1 MMDFNKKIND
11 IESELIRLE
20 LQKTQEAA
28 MLDVLP
34 VRYDL
39 NMTALEKYMPD
50 IYSFFKNYVPERA
63 FRFFCSENGEPNILW
78 LSENKALYGN
88 EPFKDA
94 EGQIE
99 YCLKNNKLQCINF
112 VKDWFV
118 GGRIHIEYNNAIADL
133 KPDITHCDMSLNKF
147 IGFDMPMVVMY
158 GIGLGYQLGYLYEK
172 CKIKNLFAFEPD
184 LDIFYASLF
193 CFDWSALLDYMNQ
206 ESISL
211 HIFLGVDEKLLVGD
225 MINAL
230 SSKGAFWSSAYF
242 SFIHYNSDKI
252 NKLVDMV
259 EKEFYLLRSGW
270 GFFDDNIYSLA
281 HSRTHLLN
289 GDLFLKKER
298 NMCFLENIPVFV
310 VGNGPS
316 LDKSITFIKKFSE
329 QAIIIAC
336 GSAVSALYKEG
347 VQADIYVAVER
358 TKSSA
363 DFLDIMNARDY
374 LREMVFLSVDVIHP
388 DCKAFFR
395 KTGLAFKADEPI
407 YTYLSA
413 LSEQKYDTLDYS
425 NPFVGN
431 SGLNYALL
439 LGFQNVYLFGIDNGY
454 KNIETHH
461 STLSL
466 YYNDKKESKVKSHV
480 EDAFLF
486 PANFGGVAYT
496 NRLFSFS
503 AHRMSQLISEFKD
516 TKCMNCSDGIYIDG
530 TIPVH
535 AEMLNF
541 NSRKIDKK
549 KIVDNI
555 LDCGFIKFDT
565 NHLDFDGLLN
575 KPLFIDLI
583 DMLRNDWNDVP
594 RNYNDILSLMQKHH
608 DYLFYIGQTQERHIY
623 RVLIGSINYFYA
635 NIITLM
641 LIVSEVESHLFEE
654 KVGRALE
661 ALDSFFIEAKEKY
674 LDAFENIDD
683 NYFTGLNVFK
693 HD

>member
-1 MMDFNKKIND
+1 MMDFNKKINE
-11 IESELIRLE
+11 IESELTRLE
-20 LQKTQEAA
+20 RQKEQEAA

-34 VRYDL
+34 VRYEL
-39 NMTALEKYMPD
+39 NMMALEKYMPD
-50 IYSFFKNYVPERA
+50 IYNFFKDYVPERA
-63 FRFFCSENGEPNILW
+63 FRFFCTENGEPNVLW

-94 EGQIE
+94 EEQVKYIFQH
-99 YCLKNNKLQCINF
+99 NKLQCVNF

-118 GGRIHIEYNNAIADL
+118 GGRIHIKYNNAIADL
-133 KPDITHCDMSLNKF
+133 KPDITRCDMTLNNF
-147 IGFDMPMVVMY
+147 VGFDIPMVVMY

-172 CKIKNLFAFEPD
+172 FKIKNLFAFEPD

-193 CFDWSALLDYMNQ
+193 CFDWSALLDFMSR

-211 HIFLGVDEKLLVGD
+211 HIFLGVDENLLVGD

-242 SFIHYNSDKI
+242 SFAHYNSDKI
-252 NKLVDMV
+252 NKLVARV
-259 EKEFYLLRSGW
+259 EKEFHLLRSGW

-281 HSRTHLLN
+281 HSRIHLLN
-289 GDLFLKKER
+289 EDFFLKKER
-298 NMCFLENIPVFV
+298 DMSFLKDIPAFV

-316 LDKSITFIKKFSE
+316 LDKNINFIKNLSD
-329 QAIIIAC
+329 QVIIIAC

-347 VQADIYVAVER
+347 IQADIYVAVER

-363 DFLDIMNARDY
+363 DFLDIMNARNY
-374 LREMVFLSVDVIHP
+374 LREMAFLSVDVIHP
-388 DCKAFFR
+388 DCKKFFR

-439 LGFQNVYLFGIDNGY
+439 LGFKNVYLFGIDNGY

-461 STLSL
+461 SILSL
-466 YYNDKKESKVKSHV
+466 YYNDKKESKIKSHV
-480 EDAFLF
+480 EDAFLS

-496 NRLFSFS
+496 NRLFSLS
-503 AHRMSQLISEFKD
+503 AYRMSQLISEFKN
-516 TKCMNCSDGIYIDG
+516 TMCMNCSDGIYIDG
-530 TIPVH
+530 AIPLH
-535 AEMLNF
+535 AEMLNLH
-541 NSRKIDKK
+541 SRKIDKK

-555 LDCGFIKFDT
+555 FDCGFIKFDAS
-565 NHLDFDGLLN
+565 NLDFDILLN
-575 KPLFIDLI
+575 KPLFIDLM
-583 DMLRNDWNDVP
+583 DMFRKDWNDVS
-594 RNYNDILSLMQKHH
+594 RDFNDILSLMQKHH
-608 DYLFYIGQTQERHIY
+608 DYLYYIGRTRERHIY
-623 RVLIGSINYFYA
+623 RVLIGSLNYFYA
-635 NIITLM
+635 NMITLM
-641 LIVSEVESHLFEE
+641 LIIIEVEGSLFKE
-654 KVGRALE
+654 KVEQALKI
-661 ALDSFFIEAKEKY
+661 LDSFFVEACDLY
-674 LDAFENIDD
+674 CNAFENVDD